1 MFIPGVA
8 EIPMQCYEQAGNKL
22 DSQNHLPQI
31 PPGTSYAKASRI
43 ELYVVY
49 TTVYAVFPF
58 AFPIDMLQPC
68 NKRIQLLWSG
78 LP

>member
-43 ELYVVY
+43 ELCSIYYSLCSLPICLSHRYV
-49 TTVYAVFPF
+49 TA
-58 AFPIDMLQPC
+58 L
-68 NKRIQLLWSG
+68 
-78 LP
+78 